1 MHSYFIYLENEHGQ
15 KGYHGL
21 VMSVD
26 PPDYR
31 VLKYACSE
39 MQVGFSSHS
48 RSNSYHAGDKSGRR
62 ARSRRSPDFCIRY
75 ASGLRLVG
83 ELKYVSHA
91 TAVKT
96 KQGVHELRDYLSIKS
111 EPTSDW
117 GTILGTA

>member
-1 MHSYFIYLENEHGQ
+1 MHSYFIYLENEQGQ

-48 RSNSYHAGDKSGRR
+48 RSNSIMREIRVDDGLGVAG
-62 ARSRRSPDFCIRY
+62 P
-75 ASGLRLVG
+75 
-83 ELKYVSHA
+83 
-91 TAVKT
+91 
-96 KQGVHELRDYLSIKS
+96 
-111 EPTSDW
+111 PTSAFDMPAVCGW
-117 GTILGTA
+117 